1 MDYTTVL
8 NEKQYEAA
16 STSSLHTRIVAGA
29 GAGKTR
35 VLTYRIAFLLT
46 EVGAD
51 PESICAFTFTNKAA
65 GEMKQRIVKLVP
77 SVSRQLTLRTFHSFA
92 AYFLRQEI
100 NVVGY
105 PRTFTIMDED
115 DQIKLVK
122 DIVAQMGY
130 RKTDQLVKMSIN
142 YIGNQ
147 KMRENFPD
155 DITIINERFPR
166 EKECLEVYTRYE
178 ESKDAQKSLDFDDL
192 LLYTN
197 KILSEYP
204 DIRAKWQRKIDYVL
218 VDEFQ
223 DTNDTEFKMI
233 KLLMKPSTSLYV
245 VGDPDQ
251 NIYTWRGANQKII
264 LELEKTYPD
273 IETIVL
279 DRNYRSTQTILDSA
293 NKLIGHNKFRIKK
306 NLYTENN
313 KGEPI
318 ITKAC
323 GSSRGEA
330 DYVSRQIK
338 QLVQIYHYSYS
349 DIAILYRS
357 NYITLEFEQSFMSNH
372 IPYKIYGGLKF
383 YQRAEIK
390 DVIAYFNLIVNT
402 SSDISFERIM
412 NVPRRGVG
420 DTSASLI
427 KQEAGDLGLS
437 MYEYVRNVEPKD
449 SNVKTSV
456 LNSLKSMIYVID
468 KTRED
473 IHANE
478 EVFSKTLEDMLA
490 SFDYYNYLLKED
502 EEKGEEKV
510 ENVKALFEDL
520 RHFLQVNP
528 EATFEEYLQN
538 IALVSSQDEVID
550 GDFVTLMT
558 VHTAKGL
565 EYPVVFVVRLNEN
578 VFPHVR
584 SLEEGGKDALE
595 EERRLFYVAMTRA
608 KERLYL
614 SCSTGYSYVTQGSL
628 VPSSFL
634 KESGNQVISSDEYNP
649 YRGNS
654 HPTSYHFG
662 DLPKQEEVHK
672 QDFSKKTNGIT
683 SWNVGDIVIHK
694 TLGRGVVIS
703 LEGDDIIKVDFENHG
718 VKTILGNHPFV
729 SKGEK

>member
-1 MDYTTVL
+1 MDYTKVL

-16 STSSLHTRIVAGA
+16 STSSLHTRVVAGA

-46 EVGAD
+46 EMGAD

-77 SVSRQLTLRTFHSFA
+77 SAAKDLTLRTFHSFA

-100 NVVGY
+100 TVIDY

-115 DQIKLVK
+115 DQTKIVK

-130 RKTDQLVKMSIN
+130 RKTDQLVKLSLN

-155 DITIINERFPR
+155 DITIILERFPR

-178 ESKDAQKSLDFDDL
+178 EAKDAQKSLDFDDL

-197 KILSEYP
+197 KILSTYP
-204 DIRAKWQRKIDYVL
+204 DIRAKWQRKISYIL

-233 KLLMKPSTSLYV
+233 QLLMKPSTSLYV

-251 NIYTWRGANQKII
+251 NIYTWRGANQRII
-264 LELEKTYPD
+264 LNLEKIYPD
-273 IETIVL
+273 IETIIL

-293 NKLIGHNKFRIKK
+293 NKLIDHNKFRIKK
-306 NLYTENN
+306 NLYTKNN

-318 ITKAC
+318 VAKAC
-323 GSSRGEA
+323 GSNRGEA
-330 DYVSRQIK
+330 DYVARQIK
-338 QLVQIYHYSYS
+338 QLVQIYRYSYS
-349 DIAILYRS
+349 DIAVLYRS
-357 NYITLEFEQSFMSNH
+357 NYITLEFEQSFMSNQ
-372 IPYKIYGGLKF
+372 IPYKIFGGVKF

-402 SSDISFERIM
+402 DSDLSFERIM

-420 DTSASLI
+420 DVAASII
-427 KQEAGDLGLS
+427 KKEAGDSGLS
-437 MYEYVRNVEPKD
+437 MYEYVRNVDPKD
-449 SNVKTSV
+449 SMVKASV
-456 LNSLKSMIYVID
+456 LNSLKSMIYTID
-468 KTRED
+468 KARDD
-473 IHANE
+473 INANE
-478 EVFSKTLEDMLA
+478 EVFSKTLEDMLGA
-490 SFDYYNYLLKED
+490 FDYYNHLLKED

-520 RHFLQVNP
+520 RHYLQVNP

-614 SCSTGYSYVTQGSL
+614 SCSTGYSYVTQGAL
-628 VPSSFL
+628 IASSFL
-634 KESGNQVISSDEYNP
+634 KESGNEIVSNDEYNP

-654 HPTSYHFG
+654 RPTSYFFG
-662 DLPKQEEVHK
+662 DVPKEEVHK
-672 QDFSKKTNGIT
+672 QDFTPKTNGIT

-694 TLGRGVVIS
+694 KFGRGVVIS
-703 LEGDDIIKVDFENHG
+703 LEGDDIIKVNFDEHG
-718 VKTILGNHPFV
+718 TKTIMGNHPSV